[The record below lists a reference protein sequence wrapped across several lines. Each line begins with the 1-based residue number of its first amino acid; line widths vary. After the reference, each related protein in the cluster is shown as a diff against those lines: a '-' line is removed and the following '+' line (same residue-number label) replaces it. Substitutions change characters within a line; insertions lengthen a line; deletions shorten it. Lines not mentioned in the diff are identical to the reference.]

1 MSKMAMTGRPVA
13 IFGRNGVGKTNIL
26 EAISLL
32 SPGRGIRNAKPY
44 DISRKPEDVGW
55 KIKAKLQNNE
65 QILEVETFL
74 NSGSSRVVKID
85 EKIETQISLSK
96 NYKILWLSPLMDRLW
111 IEGAEGRRKFLDR
124 MTLNFIPDHGSIF
137 IRFQKCLRQRNRLLK
152 DNINDEKWYDVLEEK
167 LSIDGANL
175 NKNRAITVEK
185 IDKAL
190 ENLNPVFPKAKLSL
204 IDTQYLDSST
214 SIEELRRAFK
224 DNRSKDFLAGRTLVG
239 PRRIDLSALY
249 LEKNNFVTECSTGE
263 QKAILISIILAN
275 AWSLSEYVGVT
286 PILLLDEVTAH
297 LDDNRRAELYDEI
310 LNLKAQVFMT
320 GTEKKLFD
328 SIGDSLDQFEVCDN
342 NGVSQ
347 IISA

>member
-1 MSKMAMTGRPVA
+1 MTGRPVA
-13 IFGRNGVGKTNIL
+13 IFGKNGVGKTNIL

-32 SPGRGIRNAKPY
+32 SPGRGIRNAKTY

-65 QILEVETFL
+65 EILEVETFL
-74 NSGSSRVVKID
+74 ASGNSRVVKID
-85 EKIETQISLSK
+85 EKIQTQISLSK
-96 NYKILWLSPLMDRLW
+96 NYNILWLSPLMDRLW

-137 IRFQKCLRQRNRLLK
+137 IRFQKYLRQRNRLLK

-167 LSIDGANL
+167 LSIEGVNL
-175 NKNRAITVEK
+175 NKNRVITVQK

-190 ENLNPVFPKAKLSL
+190 EKLNPVFPKAKLSL
-204 IDTQYLDSST
+204 VDTQCLDSST

-224 DNRSKDFLAGRTLVG
+224 DNRSKDLSAGRTLVG
-239 PRRIDLSALY
+239 PHRVDMSALY
-249 LEKNNFVTECSTGE
+249 LEKNNSVTECSTGE

-275 AWSLSEYVGVT
+275 AWSLSEYTGAP

-297 LDDNRRAELYDEI
+297 LDDNRRAELYNEV

>member
-1 MSKMAMTGRPVA
+1 MTGRPVA

-85 EKIETQISLSK
+85 EKIQTQISLSK
-96 NYKILWLSPLMDRLW
+96 NHKILWLSPLMDRLW

-224 DNRSKDFLAGRTLVG
+224 DNRSKDRLAGRTLVG
-239 PRRIDLSALY
+239 PHRIDLSALY

-275 AWSLSEYVGVT
+275 AWSLSEYVGVP

-297 LDDNRRAELYDEI
+297 LDDNRRAELYEEI

>member
-85 EKIETQISLSK
+85 EKIQTQISLSK

-224 DNRSKDFLAGRTLVG
+224 DNRSKDRLAGRTLVG
-239 PRRIDLSALY
+239 PHRVDLSALY

-275 AWSLSEYVGVT
+275 AWSLSEYVGVP

-297 LDDNRRAELYDEI
+297 LDDNRRAELYEEI

-328 SIGDSLDQFEVCDN
+328 SIGDSLDQFEVSDN

>member
-85 EKIETQISLSK
+85 EKIQTQISLSK

-167 LSIDGANL
+167 LSTDGANL

-224 DNRSKDFLAGRTLVG
+224 DNRSKDLLAGRTLVG
-239 PRRIDLSALY
+239 PHRIDLSALY

-275 AWSLSEYVGVT
+275 AWSLSEYVGVP

-297 LDDNRRAELYDEI
+297 LDDNRRAELYEEI

>member
-1 MSKMAMTGRPVA
+1 MTGRPVA

-44 DISRKPEDVGW
+44 DISRKPEDLGW
-55 KIKAKLQNNE
+55 KIIAKLQNNE
-65 QILEVETFL
+65 QIFEVETFL

-85 EKIETQISLSK
+85 EKIQTQISLSK

-190 ENLNPVFPKAKLSL
+190 ENLTPDFPKAKMSL

-224 DNRSKDFLAGRTLVG
+224 DNRSKDLLAGRTLVG
-239 PRRIDLSALY
+239 PHRIDLSALY

-275 AWSLSEYVGVT
+275 AWSLSEYVGVP

>member
-1 MSKMAMTGRPVA
+1 MTGRPVA

-85 EKIETQISLSK
+85 EKIQTQISLSK

-224 DNRSKDFLAGRTLVG
+224 DNRSKDLLAGRTLVG
-239 PRRIDLSALY
+239 PHRIDLSALY

-275 AWSLSEYVGVT
+275 AWSLSEYVGVP

-297 LDDNRRAELYDEI
+297 LDDHRRAELYEEI

>member
-85 EKIETQISLSK
+85 EKIQTQISLSK
-96 NYKILWLSPLMDRLW
+96 TYKILWLSPLMDRLW

-224 DNRSKDFLAGRTLVG
+224 DNRSKDLLAGRTLVG
-239 PRRIDLSALY
+239 PHRIDLSALY

-275 AWSLSEYVGVT
+275 AWSLSEYVGVP

-297 LDDNRRAELYDEI
+297 LDDNRRAELYEEI

>member
-13 IFGRNGVGKTNIL
+13 IFGKNGVGKTNIL

-32 SPGRGIRNAKPY
+32 SPGRGIRNAKSC
-44 DISRKPEDVGW
+44 DISRKPEGLGW
-55 KIKAKLQNNE
+55 KIKAKLQNNK

-74 NSGSSRVVKID
+74 DSGSSRVVKID
-85 EKIETQISLSK
+85 EKIQTQISLSK

-124 MTLNFIPDHGSIF
+124 MTLNFIPEHGSIC

-175 NKNRAITVEK
+175 NKNRAIAVKK

-214 SIEELRRAFK
+214 SIEELRQAFK
-224 DNRSKDFLAGRTLVG
+224 DNRSKDLSAGRTLVG
-239 PRRIDLSALY
+239 PHRVDMSALY
-249 LEKNNFVTECSTGE
+249 IEKNNSVTDCSTGE

-275 AWSLSEYVGVT
+275 AWSLSELIGDP

-297 LDDNRRAELYDEI
+297 LDSNRRAELYNEI

-320 GTEKKLFD
+320 GTDKKLFD
-328 SIGDSLDQFEVCDN
+328 SMSDSLDQFEVSDN
-342 NGVSQ
+342 DGVSQ

>member
-74 NSGSSRVVKID
+74 NSGSSRLVKID
-85 EKIETQISLSK
+85 EKIQTQISLSK

-224 DNRSKDFLAGRTLVG
+224 DNRSKDSLAGRTLVG
-239 PRRIDLSALY
+239 PHRIDLSALY

-275 AWSLSEYVGVT
+275 AWSLSEYVGVP

-297 LDDNRRAELYDEI
+297 LDDNRRAELYEEI

>member
-85 EKIETQISLSK
+85 EKIQTQISLSK

-239 PRRIDLSALY
+239 PHRIDLSALY

-320 GTEKKLFD
+320 GTERKLFD
-328 SIGDSLDQFEVCDN
+328 SIGDSLDLFEVCDN

>member
-1 MSKMAMTGRPVA
+1 MTGRPVA

-44 DISRKPEDVGW
+44 DISRKPEYVGW

-85 EKIETQISLSK
+85 EKIQTQISLSK

-224 DNRSKDFLAGRTLVG
+224 DNRSKDLLAGRTLVG
-239 PRRIDLSALY
+239 PHRIDLSALY

-275 AWSLSEYVGVT
+275 AWSLSEYVGVP

-297 LDDNRRAELYDEI
+297 LDDNRRAELYEEI

>member
-1 MSKMAMTGRPVA
+1 MTGRPVA

-85 EKIETQISLSK
+85 EKIQTQISLSK
-96 NYKILWLSPLMDRLW
+96 TYKILWLSPLMDRLW

-190 ENLNPVFPKAKLSL
+190 ENLNPVFPTAKLSL

-224 DNRSKDFLAGRTLVG
+224 DNRSKDLLAGRTLVG
-239 PRRIDLSALY
+239 PHRIDLSALY

-275 AWSLSEYVGVT
+275 AWSLSEYVGVP

-320 GTEKKLFD
+320 GTEKKLLD
-328 SIGDSLDQFEVCDN
+328 AIGDSLDQFEVCDN

>member
-74 NSGSSRVVKID
+74 NSGSSRVDKID
-85 EKIETQISLSK
+85 EKIQTQISLSK

-111 IEGAEGRRKFLDR
+111 MEGAEGRRKFLDR

-224 DNRSKDFLAGRTLVG
+224 DNRSKDLLAGRTLVG
-239 PRRIDLSALY
+239 PHRIDLSALY

-275 AWSLSEYVGVT
+275 AWSLSEYVGVP

-297 LDDNRRAELYDEI
+297 LDDNRRAELYEEI

>member
-85 EKIETQISLSK
+85 EKIQTQISLSK

-111 IEGAEGRRKFLDR
+111 MEGAEGRRKFLDR

-224 DNRSKDFLAGRTLVG
+224 DNRSKDLLAGRTLVG
-239 PRRIDLSALY
+239 PHRIDLSALY

-275 AWSLSEYVGVT
+275 AWSLSEYIGVP

-297 LDDNRRAELYDEI
+297 LDDNRRAELYEEI

-328 SIGDSLDQFEVCDN
+328 AIGDSLDQFEVCDN

>member
-44 DISRKPEDVGW
+44 DSSRKPEDVGW

-74 NSGSSRVVKID
+74 NSGSSRLVKID
-85 EKIETQISLSK
+85 EKIQTQISLSK

-111 IEGAEGRRKFLDR
+111 MEGAEGRRKFLDR

-224 DNRSKDFLAGRTLVG
+224 DNRSKDLLAGRTLVG
-239 PRRIDLSALY
+239 PHRIDLSALY

-275 AWSLSEYVGVT
+275 AWSLSEYVGVP

-297 LDDNRRAELYDEI
+297 LDDNRRAELYEEI

>member
-1 MSKMAMTGRPVA
+1 MTGRPVA

-85 EKIETQISLSK
+85 EKIQTQISLSK
-96 NYKILWLSPLMDRLW
+96 NHKILWLSPLMDRLW

-224 DNRSKDFLAGRTLVG
+224 DNRSKDLLAGRTLVG
-239 PRRIDLSALY
+239 PHRIDLSALY

-275 AWSLSEYVGVT
+275 AWSLSEYVGVP

-297 LDDNRRAELYDEI
+297 LDDNRRAELYDEV

>member
-13 IFGRNGVGKTNIL
+13 IFGKNGVGKTNIL

-32 SPGRGIRNAKPY
+32 SPGRGIRNTKSY
-44 DISRKPEDVGW
+44 DISRKPEGLGW
-55 KIKAKLQNNE
+55 KIKAKLQNNK

-74 NSGSSRVVKID
+74 DSGTSRVVRID
-85 EKIETQISLSK
+85 EKIQTQISLSK
-96 NYKILWLSPLMDRLW
+96 SYKILWLSPLMDRLW

-175 NKNRAITVEK
+175 NKNRAIAVKK

-214 SIEELRRAFK
+214 SIEELRQAFK
-224 DNRSKDFLAGRTLVG
+224 DNRSKDLSAGRTLIG
-239 PRRIDLSALY
+239 PHRVDMSALY
-249 LEKNNFVTECSTGE
+249 IEKNNSVTDCSTGE

-275 AWSLSEYVGVT
+275 AWSLSELIGDP

-297 LDDNRRAELYDEI
+297 LDSNRRAELYNEI

-320 GTEKKLFD
+320 GTDKKLFD
-328 SIGDSLDQFEVCDN
+328 SMSDSLDQFEVSDN
-342 NGVSQ
+342 DGVSQ

>member
-85 EKIETQISLSK
+85 EKIQTQISLSK

-152 DNINDEKWYDVLEEK
+152 DNINDEKWFDVLEEK
-167 LSIDGANL
+167 LSTDGANL

-224 DNRSKDFLAGRTLVG
+224 DNRSKDLLAGRTLVG
-239 PRRIDLSALY
+239 PHRIDLSALY

-275 AWSLSEYVGVT
+275 AWSLSEYVGVP

-297 LDDNRRAELYDEI
+297 LDDNRRAELYEEI

>member
-1 MSKMAMTGRPVA
+1 MTGRPVA

-85 EKIETQISLSK
+85 EKIQTQISLSK
-96 NYKILWLSPLMDRLW
+96 NYKILWISPLMDRLW
-111 IEGAEGRRKFLDR
+111 MEGAEGRRKFLDR

-167 LSIDGANL
+167 LSTDGANL

-224 DNRSKDFLAGRTLVG
+224 DNRSKDLLAGRTLVG
-239 PRRIDLSALY
+239 PHRIDLSALY

-275 AWSLSEYVGVT
+275 AWSLSEYVGVP

-297 LDDNRRAELYDEI
+297 LDDNRRAELYEEI

>member
-1 MSKMAMTGRPVA
+1 MTGRPVA

-55 KIKAKLQNNE
+55 KIKAKLKNNE

-85 EKIETQISLSK
+85 EKIQTQISLSK

-190 ENLNPVFPKAKLSL
+190 ENLKPVFPKAKLSL

-224 DNRSKDFLAGRTLVG
+224 DNRSKDLLAGRTLVG
-239 PRRIDLSALY
+239 PHRIDLSALY
-249 LEKNNFVTECSTGE
+249 IEKNNFVTECSTGE

-275 AWSLSEYVGVT
+275 AWSLSEYVGVP

-297 LDDNRRAELYDEI
+297 LDDNRRAELYEEI

>member
-85 EKIETQISLSK
+85 EKIQTQISLSK

-111 IEGAEGRRKFLDR
+111 MEGAEGRRKFLDR

-224 DNRSKDFLAGRTLVG
+224 DNRSKDSLAGRTLVG
-239 PRRIDLSALY
+239 PHRIDLSALY

-275 AWSLSEYVGVT
+275 AWSLSEYVGVP

-297 LDDNRRAELYDEI
+297 LDDNRRAELYEEI

>member
-85 EKIETQISLSK
+85 EKIQTQISLSK

-190 ENLNPVFPKAKLSL
+190 ENLNPVSPKAKLSL

-224 DNRSKDFLAGRTLVG
+224 DNRSKDLLAGRTLVG
-239 PRRIDLSALY
+239 PHRIDLSALY

-275 AWSLSEYVGVT
+275 AWSLSEYVGVP

-297 LDDNRRAELYDEI
+297 LDDNRRAELYEEI

>member
-85 EKIETQISLSK
+85 EKIQTQISLSK
-96 NYKILWLSPLMDRLW
+96 TYKILWLSPLMDRLW

-214 SIEELRRAFK
+214 CIEELRRAFK
-224 DNRSKDFLAGRTLVG
+224 DNRSKDLLAGRTLVG
-239 PRRIDLSALY
+239 PHRIDLSALY

-275 AWSLSEYVGVT
+275 AWSLSEYVGVP

-297 LDDNRRAELYDEI
+297 LDDNRRAELYEEI

>member
-55 KIKAKLQNNE
+55 KIKAKLKNNE

-85 EKIETQISLSK
+85 EKIQTQISLSK

-167 LSIDGANL
+167 LSTDGANL

-224 DNRSKDFLAGRTLVG
+224 DNRSKDLLAGRTLVG
-239 PRRIDLSALY
+239 PHRIDLSALY

-275 AWSLSEYVGVT
+275 AWSLSEYVGVP

-297 LDDNRRAELYDEI
+297 LDDNRRAELYEEI

>member
-1 MSKMAMTGRPVA
+1 MSRMVMTGQPVA
-13 IFGRNGVGKTNIL
+13 IFGKNGAGKTNIL

-32 SPGRGIRNAKPY
+32 SPGRGIRNAKTY
-44 DISRKPEDVGW
+44 DISKKPEGVGW
-55 KIKAKLQNNE
+55 KIKAILKNNE

-74 NSGSSRVVKID
+74 ASGPSRVVKID
-85 EKIETQISLSK
+85 EKIQSQISLSK
-96 NYKILWLSPLMDRLW
+96 SHKILWLSPLMDRLW

-152 DNINDEKWYDVLEEK
+152 DKVNDEKWYDVLEEK

-175 NKNRAITVEK
+175 NKNRLTTIK
-185 IDKAL
+185 RIHNAL

-204 IDTQYLDSST
+204 IDIQHLDSST
-214 SIEELRRAFK
+214 NSEELKQTFK
-224 DNRSKDFLAGRTLVG
+224 ENRSKELSAGRTLVG
-239 PRRIDLSALY
+239 PHRVDMSALY

-275 AWSLSEYVGVT
+275 AWSLSEFDGVP

-297 LDDNRRAELYDEI
+297 LDDNRRVELYDEI
-310 LNLKAQVFMT
+310 LSLKAQVFMT
-320 GTEKKLFD
+320 GTDKKLFD
-328 SIGDSLDQFEVCDN
+328 SFGGALDLFEVIDN

>member
-85 EKIETQISLSK
+85 EKIQTQISLSK

-224 DNRSKDFLAGRTLVG
+224 DNRSKDLLAGRTLVG
-239 PRRIDLSALY
+239 PHRIDLSALY

-275 AWSLSEYVGVT
+275 AWSLSEYVGVP

-320 GTEKKLFD
+320 GTERKLFD
-328 SIGDSLDQFEVCDN
+328 SIGDSLDLFEVCDN

>member
-85 EKIETQISLSK
+85 EKIQTQISLSK

-124 MTLNFIPDHGSIF
+124 MTLNFIPDHGSIS

-190 ENLNPVFPKAKLSL
+190 EKLNPVFPKAKLSL

-224 DNRSKDFLAGRTLVG
+224 DNRSKDLLAGRTLVG
-239 PRRIDLSALY
+239 PHRIDLSALY

-275 AWSLSEYVGVT
+275 AWSLSEYVGVP

-297 LDDNRRAELYDEI
+297 LDDNRRAELYEEI

>member
-1 MSKMAMTGRPVA
+1 MTGRPVA

-85 EKIETQISLSK
+85 EKIQTQISLSK
-96 NYKILWLSPLMDRLW
+96 TYKILWLSPLMDRLW

-224 DNRSKDFLAGRTLVG
+224 DNRSKDLLAGRTLVG
-239 PRRIDLSALY
+239 PHRIDLSALY

-275 AWSLSEYVGVT
+275 AWSLSEYVGVP